1 MQETQSLTTSH
12 GAGQLQHSPTGAAH
26 HGVHRGHGS
35 LPSCARLNNRTSL
48 LGRYVYTP
56 NPRGVKAERLCFGCV
71 SENDRGYVPGR
82 LALTAG
88 SPASRARTHR
98 HRAAWRYARSRRAR
112 RCARGALRTGG
123 STRMCARPASGRGAA
138 LAVCR
143 ASGPAR
149 ARRNGG
155 RHPAKATYT
164 VRNTMMMIAAKPTM
178 SVGAKTVPSMS
189 ALVTAAEM
197 GSMVAIMLA
206 RMPPRSLMPCI

>member
-1 MQETQSLTTSH
+1 MF
-12 GAGQLQHSPTGAAH
+12 
-26 HGVHRGHGS
+26 
-35 LPSCARLNNRTSL
+35 
-48 LGRYVYTP
+48 
-56 NPRGVKAERLCFGCV
+56 RLCFGKRPGVCPGPPCPYCRL
-71 SENDRGYVPGR
+71 SRITCTNPSASSGLKICPFTPAAAPRSRCAAHGR
-82 LALTAG
+82 LDANV
-88 SPASRARTHR
+88 RK
-98 HRAAWRYARSRRAR
+98 
-112 RCARGALRTGG
+112 TGFEPH
-123 STRMCARPASGRGAA
+123 TA

-155 RHPAKATYT
+155 RHLAKATYT

>member
-1 MQETQSLTTSH
+1 MSARETGFEPHT
-12 GAGQLQHSPTGAAH
+12 
-26 HGVHRGHGS
+26 
-35 LPSCARLNNRTSL
+35 
-48 LGRYVYTP
+48 
-56 NPRGVKAERLCFGCV
+56 
-71 SENDRGYVPGR
+71 
-82 LALTAG
+82 
-88 SPASRARTHR
+88 
-98 HRAAWRYARSRRAR
+98 
-112 RCARGALRTGG
+112 
-123 STRMCARPASGRGAA
+123 A

-155 RHPAKATYT
+155 RHLAKATYT
-164 VRNTMMMIAAKPTM
+164 VRNTMMMIAAKPTI